1 MFSAVVRVCVIWH
14 NPLRDDKNNRIMNI
28 KINNKTTETF
38 ASDLRELAKELG
50 LPERGV
56 AMALGGQMVQHDAWA
71 ATSLRD
77 GDSVIIIKAVC
88 GG

>member
-1 MFSAVVRVCVIWH
+1 MFSAVVRVYVIWH

-50 LPERGV
+50 LPECGV
-56 AMALGGQMVQHDAWA
+56 LWHWVDRWCSMMLGQRQA
-71 ATSLRD
+71 
-77 GDSVIIIKAVC
+77 
-88 GG
+88 